1 MIRIS
6 RLTDYGIVLL
16 THMATQPDAPRS
28 ATDIAEALRL
38 PLPTVSKL
46 LRILCKNGLLESQ
59 RGAKGGYT
67 LAAEPE
73 RVSIAR
79 IVAALEGP
87 VAMTQCS
94 SDAASDCEYEPLCAM
109 PIHWRKI
116 NGAIRAALEGITLAD
131 IVGDSRRPAFAPI
144 LPVRATVHGTGVG
157 ARIVPRS

>member
-16 THMATQPDAPRS
+16 SHMAVQPDVARS
-28 ATDIAEALRL
+28 AAEIADALRL

-67 LAAEPE
+67 LAAGAAA
-73 RVSIAR
+73 VSIAR

-87 VAMTQCS
+87 VALTLCS
-94 SDAASDCEYEPLCAM
+94 GEHASDCEYEPLCAM
-109 PIHWRKI
+109 PVHWRKI
-116 NGAIRAALEGITLAD
+116 NGAIRAALEGITLGD
-131 IVGDSRRPAFAPI
+131 IVAEPRRVGFVPVLTAPRAAAGNGSAARSVSR
-144 LPVRATVHGTGVG
+144 
-157 ARIVPRS
+157 S